1 MARLIVEP
9 SNTKVEI
16 ITESVDGVKQ
26 YYLTGSFSSADTPNK
41 NKRIYPMRVLKP
53 AVEKYIEE
61 YVNTKRAVGELNHPD
76 SATINLDRVSH
87 LIEDL
92 HFEGKEL
99 MGKAKILDTPCGK
112 QAKALLEGGVKLGVS
127 TRALGSVREVNGVN
141 EVQDDFMLATV
152 DIVHDPSN
160 YSSLVEAIYESKE
173 WEFVDGEWQERFREP
188 VRQAS
193 KAQLQET
200 YFKLFKEYIDSFK
213 VLK

>member
-9 SNTKVEI
+9 ANNRVELI
-16 ITESVDGVKQ
+16 SESVNGVKN
-26 YYLTGSFSSADTPNK
+26 YYLTGPFSSADTPNK
-41 NKRIYPMRVLKP
+41 NKRIYPMRVLRP
-53 AVEKYIEE
+53 AVDRYVEE
-61 YVNTKRAVGELNHPD
+61 YVKTKRAVGELNHPD

-87 LIEDL
+87 MIEDL

-127 TRALGSVREVNGVN
+127 TRALGSVREVNGIN

-173 WEFVDGEWQERFREP
+173 WEFVDGEWQEQFRETIK
-188 VRQAS
+188 
-193 KAQLQET
+193 KAKKEQLQET
-200 YFKLFKEYIDSFK
+200 YIKLFQDYLNQFK
-213 VLK
+213 VL

>member
-9 SNTKVEI
+9 ANNRVEM
-16 ITESVDGVKQ
+16 ITESVNGIKS

-53 AVEKYIEE
+53 AVERYVEE
-61 YVNTKRAVGELNHPD
+61 YVKSQRAVGELNHPD

-87 LIEDL
+87 MIEDL

-173 WEFVDGEWQERFREP
+173 WEFVDGEWQEQFRETIK
-188 VRQAS
+188 
-193 KAQLQET
+193 KAKKEQLQET
-200 YFKLFKEYIDSFK
+200 YIKLFQDYLNQFK
-213 VLK
+213 VL

>member
-9 SNTKVEI
+9 ANNRVELI
-16 ITESVDGVKQ
+16 SESVNGVKS
-26 YYLTGSFSSADTPNK
+26 YYLTGPFSSADTPNK
-41 NKRIYPMRVLKP
+41 NKRIYPMRVLRP
-53 AVEKYIEE
+53 AVDRYVEE
-61 YVNTKRAVGELNHPD
+61 YVKSKRAVGELNHPD

-87 LIEDL
+87 MIEDL

-173 WEFVDGEWQERFREP
+173 WEFVDGEWQEQFRETIK
-188 VRQAS
+188 
-193 KAQLQET
+193 KAKKEQLQET
-200 YFKLFKEYIDSFK
+200 YIKLFQDYLNQFK
-213 VLK
+213 VL

>member
-9 SNTKVEI
+9 ATNRVEMI
-16 ITESVDGVKQ
+16 SESVNGVKS

-53 AVEKYIEE
+53 AVERYVEE
-61 YVNTKRAVGELNHPD
+61 YVKSQRAVGELNHPD

-87 LIEDL
+87 MIEDL

-173 WEFVDGEWQERFREP
+173 WEFVDGEWQEQFRETIK
-188 VRQAS
+188 
-193 KAQLQET
+193 KAKKEQLQET
-200 YFKLFKEYIDSFK
+200 YIKLFQDYLNQFK
-213 VLK
+213 VL

>member
-1 MARLIVEP
+1 MARLIVET
-9 SNTKVEI
+9 SVNNLEL
-16 ITESVDGVKQ
+16 ITESNDGKKE
-26 YYLTGSFSSADTPNK
+26 YYIAGPFSSADTPNK

-53 AVEKYIEE
+53 AVEKYVEE
-61 YVNTKRAVGELNHPD
+61 YVKQSRAVGELGHPD
-76 SATINLDRVSH
+76 EATINLDRVSH
-87 LIEDL
+87 LITDL

-99 MGKAKILDTPCGK
+99 MGKAKILDTNCGK
-112 QAKALLEGGVKLGVS
+112 QAKALIDGGVKLGVS

-152 DIVHDPSN
+152 DLVQDPSN

-173 WEFVDGEWQERFREP
+173 WEFVDGEWQERFRET

>member
-1 MARLIVEP
+1 
-9 SNTKVEI
+9 
-16 ITESVDGVKQ
+16 
-26 YYLTGSFSSADTPNK
+26 
-41 NKRIYPMRVLKP
+41 MRVLKP
-53 AVEKYIEE
+53 AVERYVEE
-61 YVNTKRAVGELNHPD
+61 YVKSQRAVGELNHPD

-87 LIEDL
+87 MIEDL

-173 WEFVDGEWQERFREP
+173 WEFVDGEWQEQFRETIK
-188 VRQAS
+188 
-193 KAQLQET
+193 KAKKEQLQET
-200 YFKLFKEYIDSFK
+200 YIKLFQDYLNQFK
-213 VLK
+213 VL

>member
-1 MARLIVEP
+1 MV
-9 SNTKVEI
+9 
-16 ITESVDGVKQ
+16 TESVNGVKS

-53 AVEKYIEE
+53 AVERYVEE
-61 YVNTKRAVGELNHPD
+61 YVKSQRAVGELNHPD

-87 LIEDL
+87 MIEDL

-173 WEFVDGEWQERFREP
+173 WEFVDGEWQEQFRETIK
-188 VRQAS
+188 
-193 KAQLQET
+193 KAKKEQLQET
-200 YFKLFKEYIDSFK
+200 YIKLFQDYLNQFK
-213 VLK
+213 VL